1 MSTHARTHSLT
12 HSSLTRG
19 QNPRNSRRLDN
30 LSSFYC
36 SLLVHNFFGA
46 VSRVRGTRCSAL
58 SHRPGNRVH
67 SGVSCKIMESQWRLP
82 PSGLFSRQI
91 QNKPINLPF
100 GNWSVL
106 FRSLSPRACFP
117 RLASPL
123 LASALLSS
131 RRLKLNARS
140 SHKTNSVREGGS
152 GAARKPIP
160 SHHTSRS
167 PSALRKIDRKQRAE
181 RRARW

>member
-1 MSTHARTHSLT
+1 MTFDSGAAGPGKFRGLPGATMSTHARTHSLT

-106 FRSLSPRACFP
+106 FRSPRFFSALTSLSPSEIEC
-117 RLASPL
+117 
-123 LASALLSS
+123 SAGPAAK
-131 RRLKLNARS
+131 RTRS
-140 SHKTNSVREGGS
+140 ERES
-152 GAARKPIP
+152 GAAKKPIP
-160 SHHTSRS
+160 TTHLVRVV
-167 PSALRKIDRKQRAE
+167 PLRP
-181 RRARW
+181 